1 MATVVVDG
9 FVVDTESGAFH
20 WLRSR
25 LMTEQSN
32 VQKHIVRDMSET
44 DTAKLRGRSHLVQD
58 LLKDMDKLSNP

>member
-1 MATVVVDG
+1 MATVIVDG
-9 FVVDTESGAFH
+9 FAVDTESGAFH

-25 LMTEQSN
+25 LMAEQSN

-44 DTAKLRGRSHLVQD
+44 DTAKLRGRSHLIEI

>member
-1 MATVVVDG
+1 MATAIVDG
-9 FVVDTESGAFH
+9 FAVDTESGAFH

-44 DTAKLRGRSHLVQD
+44 DTAKLRGRSHLIEI

>member
-1 MATVVVDG
+1 MATVIVDG
-9 FVVDTESGAFH
+9 FAVDTESGAFH
-20 WLRSR
+20 WFRSR

-44 DTAKLRGRSHLVQD
+44 DTAKLRGRSHLIEI